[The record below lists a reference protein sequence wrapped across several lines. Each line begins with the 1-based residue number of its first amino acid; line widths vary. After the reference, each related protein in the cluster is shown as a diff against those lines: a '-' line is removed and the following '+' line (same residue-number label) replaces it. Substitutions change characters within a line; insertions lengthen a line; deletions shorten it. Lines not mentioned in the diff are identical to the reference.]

1 VEATVSSRD
10 HLLIEECLGGRLDAF
25 GELVLPYQ
33 DRIYNTIY
41 RMTGSAEDSAEL
53 LQDAM
58 IRAYR
63 GLHSYQG
70 DSSFYTWL
78 YRIAMNVVFSDR
90 RKRRL
95 RLVPTES
102 LGEIDRILPPDRQS
116 PSRGMEL
123 DEQRTLIQ
131 QALAEVP
138 EPYRAVLVLK
148 DIEGLKYEE
157 IGEILDIPVG
167 TVRSRLHRA
176 RSDMRDRL
184 RPLLDAGTIG

>member
-1 VEATVSSRD
+1 
-10 HLLIEECLGGRLDAF
+10 
-25 GELVLPYQ
+25 
-33 DRIYNTIY
+33 
-41 RMTGSAEDSAEL
+41 MTGSAEDSAEL